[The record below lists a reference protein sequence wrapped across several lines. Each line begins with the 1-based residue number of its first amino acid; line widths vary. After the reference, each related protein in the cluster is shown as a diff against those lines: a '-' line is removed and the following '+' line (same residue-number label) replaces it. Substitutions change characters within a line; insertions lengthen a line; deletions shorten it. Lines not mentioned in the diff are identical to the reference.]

1 MKRINFKEMHYGWVI
16 VGAVFLIM
24 AAAWGIVYNC
34 SSLFID
40 PISDELGFSRSQIN
54 ATMTIRA
61 ACQMGV
67 SLFAGKIFKRFD
79 IKGVMK
85 VASIVLV
92 VSFFTF
98 SFAVSLWSFYLIT
111 FISSISITL
120 IAIIPLSIIISNWFD
135 EKKGTA
141 LGIAF
146 MGSGVGGMVFSS
158 LTGIWIEAYGW
169 RVAYQILAL
178 SMGVIIIPSIFFII
192 KLYPRE
198 KGLQPVGVSK
208 ESAESFAAKENFGVT
223 LAEAMKSVKFW
234 ALNLSSILLFIM
246 INGLMMN
253 VAPHLRNIGY
263 SITYSANVVALIMA
277 TLAVGKVALGKLFDS
292 IGIKW
297 TTMIACL
304 SSLLAIVGLIFAEYT
319 WALLVVIIFAG
330 LGSAYATIANS
341 VLTVELFGKKD
352 YNAILGFLSA
362 IAAIGSVVGPIITG
376 VLYDASG
383 NYYSSYQVLIVF
395 GLIAT
400 LLYWIIFTKKDSDI
414 EQPIA

>member
-1 MKRINFKEMHYGWVI
+1 
-16 VGAVFLIM
+16 
-24 AAAWGIVYNC
+24 
-34 SSLFID
+34 
-40 PISDELGFSRSQIN
+40 
-54 ATMTIRA
+54 
-61 ACQMGV
+61 
-67 SLFAGKIFKRFD
+67 
-79 IKGVMK
+79 
-85 VASIVLV
+85 
-92 VSFFTF
+92 
-98 SFAVSLWSFYLIT
+98 
-111 FISSISITL
+111 
-120 IAIIPLSIIISNWFD
+120 
-135 EKKGTA
+135 
-141 LGIAF
+141 
-146 MGSGVGGMVFSS
+146 
-158 LTGIWIEAYGW
+158 
-169 RVAYQILAL
+169 
-178 SMGVIIIPSIFFII
+178 
-192 KLYPRE
+192 
-198 KGLQPVGVSK
+198 
-208 ESAESFAAKENFGVT
+208 SAESFAAKENFGVT

>member
-1 MKRINFKEMHYGWVI
+1 
-16 VGAVFLIM
+16 
-24 AAAWGIVYNC
+24 
-34 SSLFID
+34 
-40 PISDELGFSRSQIN
+40 
-54 ATMTIRA
+54 
-61 ACQMGV
+61 
-67 SLFAGKIFKRFD
+67 
-79 IKGVMK
+79 
-85 VASIVLV
+85 
-92 VSFFTF
+92 
-98 SFAVSLWSFYLIT
+98 
-111 FISSISITL
+111 
-120 IAIIPLSIIISNWFD
+120 
-135 EKKGTA
+135 
-141 LGIAF
+141 
-146 MGSGVGGMVFSS
+146 
-158 LTGIWIEAYGW
+158 
-169 RVAYQILAL
+169 
-178 SMGVIIIPSIFFII
+178 
-192 KLYPRE
+192 
-198 KGLQPVGVSK
+198 
-208 ESAESFAAKENFGVT
+208 
-223 LAEAMKSVKFW
+223 MKSVKFW

>member
-1 MKRINFKEMHYGWVI
+1 MKRIRLREIHYGWVI

-34 SSLFID
+34 ASLFID

-61 ACQMGV
+61 TCQMGV
-67 SLFAGKIFKRFD
+67 SLFAGKIFRRFE
-79 IKGVMK
+79 IKNVMK
-85 VASIVLV
+85 LSSIVLV
-92 VSFFTF
+92 VSYFMF

-111 FISSISITL
+111 LISSIAITL
-120 IAIIPLSIIISNWFD
+120 IAIVPLSIIISNWF
-135 EKKGTA
+135 EAKKGTA

-158 LTGIWIEAYGW
+158 LSGIWIDAYGW
-169 RVAYQILAL
+169 RSAYQILAI
-178 SMGVIIIPSIFFII
+178 SMGVIIIPCIFFII
-192 KLYPRE
+192 KIFPRE
-198 KGLQPVGVSK
+198 KGLQPVGISQD
-208 ESAESFAAKENFGVT
+208 SAESFASKENFGVT

-234 ALNLSSILLFIM
+234 VLNLSSILVFIM

-277 TLAVGKVALGKLFDS
+277 TLAIGKVVLGKLFDS
-292 IGIKW
+292 VGIKW
-297 TTMIACL
+297 TTLIACL
-304 SSLLAIVGLIFAEYT
+304 SSLFAIVGLIYAEYS
-319 WALLVVIIFAG
+319 WALLIVIIFAG

-341 VLTVELFGKKD
+341 VLTLELFGKKD

-362 IAAIGSVVGPIITG
+362 IAAIGSIIGPVITG

-383 NYYSSYQVLIVF
+383 SYYSSYQVLIIF
-395 GLIAT
+395 GLLAT
-400 LLYWIIFTKKDSDI
+400 LFYWIIFTEKDLKPEKKK
-414 EQPIA
+414 A